1 MRQDRN
7 LSSTSDAIAR
17 YFNEA
22 SLPSQQETLGLIVV
36 EILRSGRSLSRK
48 ALCTKLICRL
58 EQASSTEEA
67 LHYQQLIGLM
77 FTSERES

>member
-7 LSSTSDAIAR
+7 PSSASSAITR

-22 SLPSQQETLGLIVV
+22 SLPSQQETLGLIVG

-48 ALCTKLICRL
+48 TICTKLICRL
-58 EQASSTEEA
+58 EQANSSEEE

-77 FTSERES
+77 FTTGR

>member
-7 LSSTSDAIAR
+7 LSSTLDAIAR

-22 SLPSQQETLGLIVV
+22 SLPSQQETLGQIAV

-48 ALCTKLICRL
+48 TLCTKLVCRL
-58 EQASSTEEA
+58 EQANTPEEE

-77 FTSERES
+77 FTSER

>member
-1 MRQDRN
+1 MRQGRN
-7 LSSTSDAIAR
+7 LLSTSDAITR

-22 SLPSQQETLGLIVV
+22 SLPSQQEILGKIAG

-48 ALCTKLICRL
+48 TICTKLICRL
-58 EQASSTEEA
+58 EQANSPEEE

-77 FTSERES
+77 FTSER

>member
-1 MRQDRN
+1 MRQDKN
-7 LSSTSDAIAR
+7 LSSTLDAITR

-22 SLPSQQETLGLIVV
+22 SLPSQQETLGQIAV

-48 ALCTKLICRL
+48 TLCTKLVCRL
-58 EQASSTEEA
+58 EQANTPEEE

-77 FTSERES
+77 FTSER